1 MNQDVIRRVPRTRR
15 CAPAA
20 SRATSLLKAHVSEV
34 VPTTGDRASN
44 WYTARCNKSKS
55 SSENVMAV
63 WKCEDSHA
71 L

>member
-1 MNQDVIRRVPRTRR
+1 MNQDVNRRGPRTRR

-20 SRATSLLKAHVSEV
+20 SRAASLLRAHVSEV
-34 VPTTGDRASN
+34 LPSTGDRASK

-55 SSENVMAV
+55 ASEVVSAER
-63 WKCEDSHA
+63 KCEDSHA